1 VSLEKFGWNPFFE
14 AWFSEHAGDG
24 AFPARVTSEHRGECR
39 VRTGSG
45 DMRAEVSGRLKHD
58 AAGRLDLPAVG
69 DWVVCR
75 ERQGHEATIVAVL
88 PRRSAFV
95 RKAAG
100 ARTTEQVIAAN
111 VDTIFV
117 VTGLD
122 DDFNLR
128 RIERY
133 LTLTWESGARP
144 VVVLNKADL
153 CDDLAARVA
162 EVERVAAG
170 TPVVAVS
177 AAEGTVEPLAEWLRP
192 GETVALLGSSGVG
205 KSTITNRLLGGETQR
220 TSAVREHDARGRH
233 TTTHRELFLLPSGAL
248 LVDTPGMRELQLWGT
263 GEEGLREAFDDV
275 ERVARECRF
284 TDCRHENEPGC
295 AVVAAVEA
303 GALDE
308 GRLASYHALER
319 ELAHLEARRDQRLQL
334 EQKRRWKTIHKQM
347 RHHPKKQR

>member
-1 VSLEKFGWNPFFE
+1 MNLEKFGWNPFFE

-39 VRTGSG
+39 VLSEAGE
-45 DMRAEVSGRLKHD
+45 MRAEVSGRLKHD

-69 DWVVCR
+69 DWVLCH
-75 ERQGHEATIVAVL
+75 ERSGGEATIVAVF

-95 RKAAG
+95 RKAVG
-100 ARTTEQVIAAN
+100 ARAVEQVVAAN

-122 DDFNLR
+122 NDFSAR

-133 LTLTWESGARP
+133 LTLTWESGASP

-153 CDDLAARVA
+153 ADDLAARVA

-170 TPVVAVS
+170 APVVAIS
-177 AAEGTVEPLAEWLRP
+177 AAEGSVESLVEWLRP

-205 KSTITNRLLGGETQR
+205 KSTITNRLLGGDAQR
-220 TSAVREHDARGRH
+220 TAAVREHDSGGRH

-248 LVDTPGMRELQLWGT
+248 LVDTPGMREVQLWGA
-263 GEEGLREAFDDV
+263 GDEGLREAFDDV
-275 ERVARECRF
+275 DQLARECRF
-284 TDCRHENEPGC
+284 TDCRHEAEPGC
-295 AVVAAVEA
+295 AVAAALAA
-303 GALDE
+303 GEIDGA
-308 GRLASYHALER
+308 RVASYHALQR
-319 ELAHLEARRDQRLQL
+319 ELASLEARRDQRLQL
-334 EQKRRWKTIHKQM
+334 EQKRRWKTITKQM
-347 RHHPKKQR
+347 RHHPKKR